1 MIFARRHARGYRKIA
16 VVTGVPTDER
26 AASTGGCHPSSP
38 RRARQPSS
46 AMTGSM
52 LKRFAPLLVLMA
64 LAVFLVVAGVPGR
77 LAPESL
83 IGGAERALTW
93 SSTRPFG
100 TFALLVAAIALTTA
114 VGLPGAAAVFA
125 AAGFLL
131 GVPAAMGAAALGNVV
146 GTSALYFAL
155 RHAFFRP
162 PADGLPDASAM
173 QRIRAGFARS
183 PLLYALFLRALPM
196 LPNGAATAA
205 LAAVRCPWS
214 IFLIASAIGPQG
226 NAALMGWLGAQ
237 FAREIA
243 AGRDIDLT
251 MLSDPRW
258 WLPLLLLAML
268 ILVPVMLRRWSSRPV
283 VAKP

>member
-1 MIFARRHARGYRKIA
+1 
-16 VVTGVPTDER
+16 
-26 AASTGGCHPSSP
+26 
-38 RRARQPSS
+38 
-46 AMTGSM
+46 MTGPL

-93 SSTRPFG
+93 SSTRPFD
-100 TFALLVAAIALTTA
+100 TFALLAAAIALTTA

-162 PADGLPDASAM
+162 APDDLPDASAM

-226 NAALMGWLGAQ
+226 NAALMGWLGSQ

-243 AGRDIDLT
+243 EGRAIDLA

-258 WLPLLLLAML
+258 WLPLLLLALL
-268 ILVPVMLRRWSSRPV
+268 ILVPVMLRRRSTRSV